1 MANFAPIPKIDSI
14 YLDQS
19 GKRFRVI
26 NINGDEV
33 DVLRLKEDGTP
44 DSSLISWKD
53 TKWNSRKMK
62 PEESISDG
70 PRESNSNGNPIFF
83 A

>member
-33 DVLRLKEDGTP
+33 DVLRLKEVD
-44 DSSLISWKD
+44 
-53 TKWNSRKMK
+53 
-62 PEESISDG
+62 
-70 PRESNSNGNPIFF
+70 
-83 A
+83 